1 MKSVESQEKE
11 EEKEGIVNDKSE
23 EDDVAQKY
31 INLSDLKSM
40 EGEAVEDPNKDAKE
54 DDKKPWRQNMK
65 KSCSKECKLFEFN
78 L

>member
-11 EEKEGIVNDKSE
+11 GEEEKEGIDNDKNE
-23 EDDVAQKY
+23 EDDVPQKY

-40 EGEAVEDPNKDAKE
+40 EGEADEDPNKDAKE

-65 KSCSKECKLFEFN
+65 KSCSKECKLLE
-78 L
+78 